1 MQVCFCTAEKVLSDQ
16 NCSNAVEND
25 VEERQFFMFLIVLK
39 AFAADENKYLLENS
53 YYYLSAIFAG
63 YDWKPILVWKVGPCL
78 AQSPDLPCWRQLCHL
93 GSLPQLSFFLHPCSQ
108 EKHIIHYPPHSV
120 SPRRLNCHVSLNGC
134 SAKQ

>member
-53 YYYLSAIFAG
+53 YYYWSAIFAASV
-63 YDWKPILVWKVGPCL
+63 WMWILK
-78 AQSPDLPCWRQLCHL
+78 HL
-93 GSLPQLSFFLHPCSQ
+93 RRE
-108 EKHIIHYPPHSV
+108 EK
-120 SPRRLNCHVSLNGC
+120 G
-134 SAKQ
+134 